1 MHGVHGSQVLIAHVK
16 HLSALAVSQV
26 GGAVLQGRS
35 LFILI
40 PIFLERTREKEPH
53 TQPTFCSFALYLVF
67 TKSLLISTN
76 AN

>member
-1 MHGVHGSQVLIAHVK
+1 MWGVTVHGVHGSQVLIAHVK
-16 HLSALAVSQV
+16 HLSTLAVSQV

-53 TQPTFCSFALYLVF
+53 TQPTFCILHYIEFSQKV
-67 TKSLLISTN
+67 S
-76 AN
+76 